1 MLLNRVKAL
10 LTDDMLD
17 LTSILS
23 GNLLIHAQLYEPC
36 GEKLMPFINHFSDF
50 TA

>member
-10 LTDDMLD
+10 LTDDMLN